1 MTQTLLQ
8 APSKR
13 LSVEAVSIVPPGDQR
28 VIVQDVNFAVE
39 AGTGVGVIGPSGSGK
54 SSLVRALVGVWMPA
68 RGKVRL
74 DGAALDQW
82 SSDVLG
88 RHIGYLPQDVELFAG
103 TVAQNICR
111 FDPEAKS
118 EAIIAAAK
126 EAGVHEM
133 IIKMREGYDTQIGE
147 QGTALSAGQAQRVA
161 LARALYGNPFLIVLD
176 EPNSNLDSEGDEAL
190 TRAVRGARERGAI
203 VVVVA
208 HRPIGIEAVDQL
220 LVLEGRPHAGVRAE
234 GNRARPGAA
243 ARRAADADQDRVR
256 SGSREKIM
264 TAELKGAHRSIR
276 GHLIFGLTLILVL
289 AGGFGGWASTAQIS
303 GALIAPGSVVVDS
316 NVKKV
321 QHPTGGVVGEVRVRD
336 GDIVKAGDIVVRLD
350 ETVVKASLAIVV
362 KTLNGLW
369 ARAARLEAEQRGLD
383 QIKFPP
389 MLTDRADDP
398 DVRDIMASETKLFEV
413 RVFGRAGQKSQLR
426 ERVSQLNEEISGL
439 TAQEQAKE
447 KEIALVEKELIGV
460 RQLYEQ
466 RLIQLSR
473 LTVLERDLARLSGE
487 RAQYIAS
494 RAQAKGKITET
505 ELQIIQVDKDVV
517 SEVSKDLRETN
528 DKIGEFVERKV
539 TAEDQLRRI
548 DIRAPQDGVV
558 LQSTV
563 HTVGGVIT
571 AGDAI
576 MMVVPRADD
585 LSVEAKVNP
594 QDIDKLQIGQKTL
607 LRLSAFN
614 QRTTPELNGVVTRVS
629 ADVTTDQRTGQSYY
643 TIRVSLPPAEVA
655 RLGDNV
661 KIIPGMPVEAFVQT
675 GDRTMF
681 SYLMK
686 PFSDQLM
693 RSFRER

>member
-1 MTQTLLQ
+1 MT
-8 APSKR
+8 
-13 LSVEAVSIVPPGDQR
+13 G
-28 VIVQDVNFAVE
+28 
-39 AGTGVGVIGPSGSGK
+39 
-54 SSLVRALVGVWMPA
+54 
-68 RGKVRL
+68 
-74 DGAALDQW
+74 
-82 SSDVLG
+82 
-88 RHIGYLPQDVELFAG
+88 EL
-103 TVAQNICR
+103 
-111 FDPEAKS
+111 E
-118 EAIIAAAK
+118 
-126 EAGVHEM
+126 
-133 IIKMREGYDTQIGE
+133 
-147 QGTALSAGQAQRVA
+147 
-161 LARALYGNPFLIVLD
+161 
-176 EPNSNLDSEGDEAL
+176 
-190 TRAVRGARERGAI
+190 GAR
-203 VVVVA
+203 
-208 HRPIGIEAVDQL
+208 
-220 LVLEGRPHAGVRAE
+220 
-234 GNRARPGAA
+234 
-243 ARRAADADQDRVR
+243 
-256 SGSREKIM
+256 
-264 TAELKGAHRSIR
+264 RSIR
-276 GHLIFGLTLILVL
+276 THLIVGLALVL
-289 AGGFGGWASTAQIS
+289 IVAGGFGGWASTVPIS
-303 GALIAPGSVVVDS
+303 GALIAPGAVVVDT

-383 QIKFPP
+383 KIKFPP

-398 DVRDIMASETKLFEV
+398 DVRDVLASETKLFEV
-413 RVFGRAGQKSQLR
+413 RVNGRSGQKSQLR
-426 ERVSQLNEEISGL
+426 ERVTQLNEEIGGL
-439 TAQEQAKE
+439 SAQEEAKN

-460 RQLYEQ
+460 RQLYDQ
-466 RLIQLSR
+466 HLVQISR
-473 LTVLERDLARLSGE
+473 LTTLERDAARLSGE

-505 ELQIIQVDKDVV
+505 ELQIIQVDKDMV

-576 MMVVPRADD
+576 MMIVPQADD

-643 TIRVSLPPAEVA
+643 TIRVSMPPEEVA
-655 RLGDNV
+655 RLGDN
-661 KIIPGMPVEAFVQT
+661 KIIPGMPVESFVQT
-675 GDRTMF
+675 GDRTMM

-686 PFSDQLM
+686 PLSDQFM
-693 RSFRER
+693 RAFREK

>member
-1 MTQTLLQ
+1 MTGE
-8 APSKR
+8 PDS
-13 LSVEAVSIVPPGDQR
+13 
-28 VIVQDVNFAVE
+28 
-39 AGTGVGVIGPSGSGK
+39 
-54 SSLVRALVGVWMPA
+54 A
-68 RGKVRL
+68 R
-74 DGAALDQW
+74 
-82 SSDVLG
+82 
-88 RHIGYLPQDVELFAG
+88 
-103 TVAQNICR
+103 
-111 FDPEAKS
+111 
-118 EAIIAAAK
+118 
-126 EAGVHEM
+126 
-133 IIKMREGYDTQIGE
+133 
-147 QGTALSAGQAQRVA
+147 
-161 LARALYGNPFLIVLD
+161 
-176 EPNSNLDSEGDEAL
+176 
-190 TRAVRGARERGAI
+190 
-203 VVVVA
+203 
-208 HRPIGIEAVDQL
+208 
-220 LVLEGRPHAGVRAE
+220 
-234 GNRARPGAA
+234 
-243 ARRAADADQDRVR
+243 
-256 SGSREKIM
+256 
-264 TAELKGAHRSIR
+264 RSIR
-276 GHLIFGLTLILVL
+276 THLIAGLSLMLALVV
-289 AGGFGGWASTAQIS
+289 GFGGWASTAQIS

-336 GDIVKAGDIVVRLD
+336 GDVVKAGDIVVRLD
-350 ETVVKASLAIVV
+350 ETVVKANLAIVV
-362 KTLNGLW
+362 KTLNGLL

-383 QIKFPP
+383 TIKFPAA
-389 MLTDRADDP
+389 LTDRADDP
-398 DVRDIMASETKLFEV
+398 EVRDVIASETKLFEV

-426 ERVSQLNEEISGL
+426 ERVSQLNEEIVGL

-447 KEIALVEKELIGV
+447 KEISLVEKELVGV
-460 RQLYEQ
+460 RQLYDQ
-466 RLIQLSR
+466 RLIQISR
-473 LTVLERDLARLSGE
+473 LTTLERDMARLTGE
-487 RAQYIAS
+487 RGQYIAA

-576 MMVVPRADD
+576 MMIVPKADD

-594 QDIDKLQIGQKTL
+594 QDIDKLQVGQKTL

-629 ADVTTDQRTGQSYY
+629 ADVNTDQRTGQSYY
-643 TIRVSLPPAEVA
+643 TIRVSLPPSEVT
-655 RLGDNV
+655 RLGEV

-681 SYLMK
+681 SYLLK

>member
-1 MTQTLLQ
+1 MT
-8 APSKR
+8 
-13 LSVEAVSIVPPGDQR
+13 G
-28 VIVQDVNFAVE
+28 
-39 AGTGVGVIGPSGSGK
+39 
-54 SSLVRALVGVWMPA
+54 
-68 RGKVRL
+68 
-74 DGAALDQW
+74 
-82 SSDVLG
+82 
-88 RHIGYLPQDVELFAG
+88 
-103 TVAQNICR
+103 
-111 FDPEAKS
+111 
-118 EAIIAAAK
+118 
-126 EAGVHEM
+126 
-133 IIKMREGYDTQIGE
+133 
-147 QGTALSAGQAQRVA
+147 
-161 LARALYGNPFLIVLD
+161 
-176 EPNSNLDSEGDEAL
+176 EPN
-190 TRAVRGARERGAI
+190 
-203 VVVVA
+203 
-208 HRPIGIEAVDQL
+208 
-220 LVLEGRPHAGVRAE
+220 
-234 GNRARPGAA
+234 A
-243 ARRAADADQDRVR
+243 ARR
-256 SGSREKIM
+256 
-264 TAELKGAHRSIR
+264 SIR
-276 GHLIFGLTLILVL
+276 SHLIAGLVL
-289 AGGFGGWASTAQIS
+289 MLALVVGFGGWASTVQIS

-336 GDIVKAGDIVVRLD
+336 GDIVKAGDVVVRLD

-383 QIKFPP
+383 KIKFPSQ
-389 MLTDRADDP
+389 LTDQVGDP
-398 DVRDIMASETKLFEV
+398 EVRDVIASETKLFEV
-413 RVFGRAGQKSQLR
+413 RVNGRAGQKSQLR
-426 ERVSQLNEEISGL
+426 ERVAQLNEEIVGL

-447 KEIALVEKELIGV
+447 KEVSLVEKELVGV

-466 RLIQLSR
+466 RLIQISR
-473 LTVLERDLARLSGE
+473 LTVLERDMARLTGE
-487 RAQYIAS
+487 RGQYIAA
-494 RAQAKGKITET
+494 RAQANGKITET

-517 SEVSKDLRETN
+517 SEVSKELRETN

-548 DIRAPQDGVV
+548 EIRAPQDGVV

-576 MMVVPRADD
+576 MMIVPKADD

-594 QDIDKLQIGQKTL
+594 QDIDKLQVGQKTL

-629 ADVTTDQRTGQSYY
+629 ADVTTDQRSGQSYY
-643 TIRVSLPPAEVA
+643 TIRVSMPPAEVA
-655 RLGDNV
+655 RLGEV